1 MKKTIL
7 KYYAYLVCFVTLS
20 CGAILF
26 GVGMYDVVEIAAP
39 GYMLSDKIVQG
50 HNDNESFIQ
59 YYYKSNLY
67 EYLTDDQITNQRL
80 KSLDQAIGDQRNDA
94 IRGLIIAFVVLL
106 INIGIFYIHW
116 SMVEKR
122 RLVH

>member
-7 KYYAYLVCFVTLS
+7 KFYAYLVCFVTLS
-20 CGAILF
+20 FGAILF

-50 HNDNESFIQ
+50 HKDNESFIH
-59 YYYKSNLY
+59 YHYKSNLY
-67 EYLTDDQITNQRL
+67 EYLTVDQITSQRL
-80 KSLDQAIGDQRNDA
+80 KSLEKAIVDERNDA
-94 IRGLIIAFVVLL
+94 IRGLFIAFIVLL
-106 INIGIFYIHW
+106 INIGIFYFHW
-116 SMVEKR
+116 PMVDKR